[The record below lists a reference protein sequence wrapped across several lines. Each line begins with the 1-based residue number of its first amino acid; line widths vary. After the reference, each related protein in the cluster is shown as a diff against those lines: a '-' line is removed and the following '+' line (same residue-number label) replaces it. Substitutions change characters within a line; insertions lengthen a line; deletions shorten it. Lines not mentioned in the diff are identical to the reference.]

1 MSINL
6 GNDGIQAA
14 RNLRMD
20 PNFAAL
26 RAAIGEFLSK
36 KYDSVLDS
44 AIEDRV
50 DTAAYVRGVRDVY
63 VAIEAAVTEQ
73 MHRSVKTPK
82 PSNRAR
88 THGDLTATEEILG

>member
-36 KYDSVLDS
+36 KYDAALDS
-44 AIEDRV
+44 PIEDRV
-50 DTAAYVRGVRDVY
+50 ETTAYVRGVRDVF
-63 VAIEAAVTEQ
+63 VALEAAVTEQ
-73 MHRSVKTPK
+73 PQRNVKAPK
-82 PSNRAR
+82 PTKVRA
-88 THGDLTATEEILG
+88 HGDLTATEEILG